1 MPLSSGWAPRL
12 ALVLAAASWG
22 AGTVISKRAVAE
34 IPPLALLAIQ
44 LAASLA
50 ALLVVGAFR
59 RPRAPAGP
67 VPAVLGRLGIL
78 NPGLGYALSL
88 VGLVSISA
96 SLSVLLWAMEPIVIL
111 LLAAWLLGE
120 RIGGRLLALSA
131 AAIGG
136 LILIVLEPSLTGG
149 AIVGVGLT
157 LAGVVCCAV
166 YAVVARR
173 WIAAAGSTMS
183 VVTIQQAYAL
193 AFSVIVAGLAWATGS
208 LVWPATVSL
217 VAWASAAASGVL
229 YYAVAY
235 WLYLTGLR
243 RVPASSAAVAF
254 YLVPVFGVV
263 GGFAALGEHLAPIQW
278 IGAVVVV
285 AAVYAIMSKAPEQ
298 TMAEGARVSATA
310 GSTPG

>member
-1 MPLSSGWAPRL
+1 MPRSAAWAPRL
-12 ALVLAAASWG
+12 ALVLAAAAWG

-50 ALLVVGAFR
+50 ALLAVRALR
-59 RPRAPAGP
+59 RTDTPGGS

-96 SLSVLLWAMEPIVIL
+96 SLSVLLWAMEPILIL
-111 LLAAWLLGE
+111 FLAAWLLGE
-120 RIGGRLLALSA
+120 RIGGRLVGLSA

-136 LILIVLEPSLTGG
+136 LILIVLQPSLAGG

-173 WIAAAGSTMS
+173 WIASAASTMS
-183 VVTIQQAYAL
+183 VVTVQQAYAL
-193 AFSVIVAGLAWATGS
+193 AFSVVVVGLAWASGS
-208 LVWPATVSL
+208 LAWPATVSL
-217 VAWASAAASGVL
+217 VAWSSAAASGIL

-243 RVPASSAAVAF
+243 HVPASSSAVAF

-263 GGFAALGEHLAPIQW
+263 GGFAVLGERLSPPQW

-285 AAVYAIMSKAPEQ
+285 TAVWAIMSKAPDQ
-298 TMAEGARVSATA
+298 TMAEGAPLA
-310 GSTPG
+310 GARSTPG